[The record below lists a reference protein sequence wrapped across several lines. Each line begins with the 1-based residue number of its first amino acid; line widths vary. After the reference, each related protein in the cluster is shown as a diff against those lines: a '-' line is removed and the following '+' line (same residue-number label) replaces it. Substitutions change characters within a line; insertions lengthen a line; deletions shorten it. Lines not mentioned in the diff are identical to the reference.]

1 MSEELTLMSE
11 IVSIVYQ
18 PQDEEYGERIGDFI
32 RLPLQEATLLA
43 DHGIAGDRKAG
54 RNPNRQLNILSF
66 EWLEE
71 LRPLGY
77 QVAPGSFGEQLIVR
91 GLPLLSLQAGDRLL
105 MGSEA
110 LVEITKPRT
119 GCIRL
124 EAAQGQSNAAFD
136 GEVGMMAK
144 VVSGGVIRVGDQ
156 VQQL

>member
-1 MSEELTLMSE
+1 MSE

-18 PQDEEYGERIGDFI
+18 PQDREYDERVGDFI
-32 RLPLQEATLLA
+32 RLPLQEATLVA
-43 DHGIAGDRKAG
+43 GHGIDGDRKAG
-54 RNPNRQLNILSF
+54 RNPSRQLNILSY

-77 QVAPGSFGEQLIVR
+77 QVEPGSFGEQIVLK
-91 GLPLLSLQAGDRLL
+91 GLSLQSLQAGDRLR
-105 MGSEA
+105 MGGEA

-136 GEVGMMAK
+136 GQVGMMAK

-156 VQQL
+156 VQQTEGE